1 MWHQLLQIKAS
12 SPVCV
17 GAVGAVMI
25 AVIVCGMTSLL
36 LEDAA
41 VSTVEFC
48 CTEAVSALPLTNWLR
63 FFWAVWRSVMVLGAV
78 GVGWAVSSLG
88 ICCRN
93 SFEWCERHRTTK
105 SRFHAEF
112 GESSRQLYYSFFQVH
127 IFMQFICRLHKATA
141 ALLSDCKN
149 EGGKDLRKNICRF
162 ILVLLHEAN

>member
-1 MWHQLLQIKAS
+1 MWLQLLQIQAS

-25 AVIVCGMTSLL
+25 AIVVCGLTSLL

-63 FFWAVWRSVMVLGAV
+63 FFWAAWRSVMVLGAV

-93 SFEWCERHRTTK
+93 RVKKIVGLNDVRDTEQQRADFMQNLGNLQGSCIIHF
-105 SRFHAEF
+105 SRFIF
-112 GESSRQLYYSFFQVH
+112 LCNLYVGSTTLP
-127 IFMQFICRLHKATA
+127 LHSCLTA
-141 ALLSDCKN
+141 RMRVGIYL
-149 EGGKDLRKNICRF
+149 F
-162 ILVLLHEAN
+162 